1 MRWLSKKKY
10 KIGLM
15 VPTLLVY
22 CIFIMIPIV
31 IAVRYSFTKYSGIGQ
46 ARFTGLKNYV
56 RLFQDKIFWISFKNT
71 MIMFVMAFVL
81 LLTLSFLIALLL
93 NKRLKGV
100 DFSKALIFSPAIIAP
115 IIVGIIWVDR
125 KSVV

>member
-81 LLTLSFLIALLL
+81 LLTLFC
-93 NKRLKGV
+93 
-100 DFSKALIFSPAIIAP
+100 
-115 IIVGIIWVDR
+115 
-125 KSVV
+125 